1 MGWFDD
7 VTDAV
12 SNVVSDA
19 GDLISDGADAV
30 GGAVSDAAGAVA
42 GAAESVWNQETDA
55 IETFADGIFSAGK
68 GVFQD
73 LYEAGGKMGEG
84 FEDLFEGNIG
94 DAFSDWGSGL
104 FQGFLQTPF
113 DAALMIGAR
122 GVSAIET
129 AVGVEPVGRKLTDEE
144 IKELRKVFGDS
155 LDYSKIRVKEG
166 DDLMTIGAARTI
178 GDTIYIPE
186 GKLTPDLLVHESTH
200 VWQYQHGGDD
210 YMGEALYGQT
220 FGEGYDYQQGI
231 DEGKSWSEL
240 NPEQQA
246 ELIQQAYKNGFFDTG
261 MWSGRAD
268 LTAYMNDV
276 LNQLRAG
283 NGAT

>member
-12 SNVVSDA
+12 SDVASGAADLVGDGVDAVEDAVS
-19 GDLISDGADAV
+19 SGADAV
-30 GGAVSDAAGAVA
+30 GS
-42 GAAESVWNQETDA
+42 AAESVWNAESDA
-55 IETFADGIFSAGK
+55 IETFADGVYSAAG
-68 GVFQD
+68 GAFQD
-73 LYEAGGKMGEG
+73 LYEAGGKMVNG
-84 FEDLFEGNIG
+84 FEDLFDGRVG

-104 FQGFLQTPF
+104 FQGIVQTPF

-122 GVSAIET
+122 SVSAIET
-129 AVGVEPVGRKLTDEE
+129 GLGIEPVGRKLTDDE

-166 DDLMTIGAARTI
+166 DDLMTVGAARTI

-186 GKLTPDLLVHESTH
+186 GKLTTDLLVHESTH
-200 VWQYQHGGDD
+200 VWQFQHGGDD

-220 FGEGYDYQQGI
+220 LGEGYDYQQAI
-231 DEGKSWSEL
+231 DEGKSWSEM

-246 ELIQQAYKNGFFDTG
+246 ELIQQAYKNGYFDTG

-276 LNQLRAG
+276 MNQLRAG
-283 NGAT
+283 QGAT